1 MGNWI
6 LETVSALFWRTNG
19 AVTLT
24 MFREAGDLE
33 AVPGTIALGT
43 LTLTVIQG
51 YGRWSCQL

>member
-6 LETVSALFWRTNG
+6 LETVSDLFWPTKG

-24 MFREAGDLE
+24 MLREAEILE

-43 LTLTVIQG
+43 LTLAVIQG
-51 YGRWSCQL
+51 

>member
-43 LTLTVIQG
+43 LTLTVIQE